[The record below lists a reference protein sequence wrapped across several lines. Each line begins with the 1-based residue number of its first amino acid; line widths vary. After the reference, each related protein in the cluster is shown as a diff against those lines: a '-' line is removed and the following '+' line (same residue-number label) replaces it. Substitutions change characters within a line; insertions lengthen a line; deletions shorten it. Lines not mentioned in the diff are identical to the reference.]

1 MYGSTANRRAHF
13 RLHLHTWALQ
23 SVRGAIPV
31 PLQLRAALRAAL
43 HGRDPGQGSGT
54 GVERG
59 LRNEA
64 WLRNEALL
72 RGTEILAAE
81 KLACFNEKSSEQ
93 WLALRSL
100 GNTFGK
106 ESQAGRMHS
115 HTWTWGIPSQGSMYP
130 GTATAGSYSLG
141 ASEVS
146 PGLLATGW
154 LPKQQGASCVTC
166 SDEPLS
172 KNTPA
177 INLTDVPAL
186 QCGAFF
192 FFFSRQSVLE
202 TIRQRMHTACT

>member
-1 MYGSTANRRAHF
+1 
-13 RLHLHTWALQ
+13 
-23 SVRGAIPV
+23 
-31 PLQLRAALRAAL
+31 
-43 HGRDPGQGSGT
+43 
-54 GVERG
+54 
-59 LRNEA
+59 
-64 WLRNEALL
+64 
-72 RGTEILAAE
+72 
-81 KLACFNEKSSEQ
+81 
-93 WLALRSL
+93 
-100 GNTFGK
+100 
-106 ESQAGRMHS
+106 
-115 HTWTWGIPSQGSMYP
+115 MYP

-154 LPKQQGASCVTC
+154 LPKQRGASCVTC

-202 TIRQRMHTACT
+202 TIRQRMHTVCT

>member
-1 MYGSTANRRAHF
+1 MYGSAANRRAHF
-13 RLHLHTWALQ
+13 RLQSHTWALQ

-64 WLRNEALL
+64 LL
-72 RGTEILAAE
+72 RSPEILAAE
-81 KLACFNEKSSEQ
+81 KLACFNEKGSEQ

-115 HTWTWGIPSQGSMYP
+115 RTWTWGIPSQGSVYP
-130 GTATAGSYSLG
+130 GTATAGSYSLR

-154 LPKQQGASCVTC
+154 LPKQRGASCVTC
-166 SDEPLS
+166 SDELLS
-172 KNTPA
+172 KNAPA

-192 FFFSRQSVLE
+192 FFPGSLSWKL
-202 TIRQRMHTACT
+202 